1 MKKIA
6 VILVASLLLML
17 AATASSPGRDRR
29 TGGRRVI
36 VIVANGIST
45 GDIMINGAP
54 NIKKSLRSRAAIGLM
69 NARAAKSAANASGSY
84 LSIGAGAR
92 ANAGRFGNL
101 AVDRGETLLFQG
113 IPQKLPLLRAGGRVV
128 SPSYPE
134 MSRLA
139 TKLSYQAAPGTLGD
153 LLRLG
158 GIKRSVFGNAD
169 TLGVYHREINLIA
182 MDKKGSTDFGNV
194 AGPINTPAQALTAV
208 DAGLKNSQ
216 FLVLEYAPTSRVD
229 FRRDFLSDDAVAS
242 QRRQLLLQVDRLFG
256 KLLARYADNR
266 TMIILI
272 TPSPPIE
279 LAKSGA
285 LQTPLVVA
293 GPGFKGLLTSTGTR
307 WPGLVT
313 NSDIAPTILNFFGL
327 SVPTYLP
334 GRTLTSE
341 PSADPPAI
349 IDHIAQKALVNNGA
363 RSILLSSYIT
373 VAVAAIIA
381 VVLVL
386 LFWPPAAR
394 IVYLQPLLL
403 GLMFMPVVMLI
414 SSSAV
419 YPTPW
424 LPIILIPAATL
435 ICALVTW
442 LLWRDQPLLALVV
455 PSLLTTL
462 IILVQLPF
470 GSILERDSVMGM
482 SSIIG
487 ARFYGIGNEYTGV
500 LLGSAVICLTVWL
513 TLRPRSRNYA
523 AAAAAILF
531 IVITLIVGWPTLG
544 ANVGGALAAVTTGI
558 VATFLFRDTRL
569 AAKHLFYVA
578 IGMVAVLAVILITD
592 YLEPS
597 SSHTARAAT
606 LVGGGGMSQALMII
620 TRKLSTNFM
629 LITRSSWTKI
639 IVAAV
644 AAVATL
650 QLGARQIYDHVYES
664 YGLMPA
670 GFKTIAL
677 GAVAALIF
685 NDSGVV
691 MAALMLIYAICGWLY
706 LMIFSTR
713 SSASPK
719 P

>member
-17 AATASSPGRDRR
+17 AATASSPGRDRQ
-29 TGGRRVI
+29 TGRRRVI
-36 VIVANGIST
+36 VIIANGIST
-45 GDIMINGAP
+45 GDLVIDGAP
-54 NIKKSLRSRAAIGLM
+54 NIKKSLRSRAAVGLM

-92 ANAGRFGNL
+92 ANAGRFGHL
-101 AVDRGETLLFQG
+101 AVDRGETVRFQG
-113 IPQKLPLLRAGGRVV
+113 ILQKLPLRGGGLVF
-128 SPSYPE
+128 SPGYPE
-134 MSRLA
+134 MARLA
-139 TKLSYQAAPGTLGD
+139 AKLSYQATPGTLGD

-169 TLGVYHREINLIA
+169 TLGAYHREINLIA
-182 MDKKGSTDFGNV
+182 MDKKGATDFGNV
-194 AGPINTPAQALTAV
+194 AKPVDTPAQALSTIEQ
-208 DAGLKNSQ
+208 GLKKSQ
-216 FLVLEYAPTSRVD
+216 FVVLEYAPTSRVD
-229 FRRDFLSDDAVAS
+229 SLRDFLSDKAVAY
-242 QRRQLLLQVDRLFG
+242 QRRQRLLEIDRIFG
-256 KLLARYADNR
+256 KLLVKSADNR

-293 GPGFKGLLTSTGTR
+293 GPGFRGLLDSAGTR

-313 NSDIAPTILNFFGL
+313 NGDIAPTILDFFGL
-327 SVPTYLP
+327 SVPAYLP
-334 GRTLTSE
+334 GRILASE
-341 PSADPPAI
+341 PSPDPLAAI
-349 IDHIAQKALVNNGA
+349 DYIAQKSLVNNGA

-373 VAVAAIIA
+373 VAIGAIIA
-381 VVLVL
+381 VVILL
-386 LFWPPAAR
+386 LFWPLAAR

-403 GLMFMPVVMLI
+403 GLMFMPLVMLI
-414 SSSAV
+414 SNSVA

-424 LPIILIPAATL
+424 LPITLIPAAAL

-442 LLWRDQPLLALVV
+442 LLWRDQPLLALAA
-455 PSLLTTL
+455 PCFLTTL
-462 IILVQLPF
+462 VIPVQLPF
-470 GSILERDSVMGM
+470 GSILERNSVMGM

-500 LLGSAVICLTVWL
+500 FLGSAVICLTVWL
-513 TLRPRSRNYA
+513 TLRPQGRNHA
-523 AAAAAILF
+523 AAAAATLF
-531 IVITLIVGWPTLG
+531 IIITLIVGWPTLG

-578 IGMVAVLAVILITD
+578 IGMVAVIAVILVTD
-592 YLEPS
+592 YLGSS

-629 LITRSSWTKI
+629 LITHSSWTKI

-644 AAVATL
+644 AAVGAL
-650 QLGARQIYDHVYES
+650 QLGARQIYDYVYEN
-664 YGLMPA
+664 YKLMLV

-677 GAVAALIF
+677 GAIAALIF

-706 LMIFSTR
+706 LMLFSAQ